1 MKAADARTHARS
13 GVTVTAL
20 GLGCAQMG
28 GLYRATSLAE
38 AAGAFRAAWE
48 RGIRYFDTAPFYGF
62 TRSERRLG
70 TLLTEE
76 PRGSYA
82 VSTKVGRLMVP
93 DPTVGPLE
101 EGYADPDRK
110 SVV

>member
-48 RGIRYFDTAPFYGF
+48 RGIRSASPARSAASAPC
-62 TRSERRLG
+62 
-70 TLLTEE
+70 
-76 PRGSYA
+76 
-82 VSTKVGRLMVP
+82 
-93 DPTVGPLE
+93 
-101 EGYADPDRK
+101 
-110 SVV
+110 